1 MGGKINRGNEGCG
14 TFLDEF
20 NNNIKKLIQE
30 FERFKIK
37 IDIYPDYSTKHA

>member
-1 MGGKINRGNEGCG
+1 MGKIKNENYA

-20 NNNIKKLIQE
+20 DNNNGLIQE
-30 FERFKIK
+30 FERIKIK